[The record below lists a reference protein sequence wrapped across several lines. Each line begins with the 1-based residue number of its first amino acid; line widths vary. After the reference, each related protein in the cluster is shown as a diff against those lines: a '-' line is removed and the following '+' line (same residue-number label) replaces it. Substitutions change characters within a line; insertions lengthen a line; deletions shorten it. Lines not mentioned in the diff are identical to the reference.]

1 MRLRP
6 SLRLSKSRLKQT
18 NPSASSES
26 TVSSCNSQCQQAIT
40 PKETGAMS
48 THDALLLALGY
59 AWGVALMGAGWWL
72 LG

>member
-1 MRLRP
+1 MQFAVP
-6 SLRLSKSRLKQT
+6 T
-18 NPSASSES
+18 GN
-26 TVSSCNSQCQQAIT
+26 N
-40 PKETGAMS
+40 PKETGVMS